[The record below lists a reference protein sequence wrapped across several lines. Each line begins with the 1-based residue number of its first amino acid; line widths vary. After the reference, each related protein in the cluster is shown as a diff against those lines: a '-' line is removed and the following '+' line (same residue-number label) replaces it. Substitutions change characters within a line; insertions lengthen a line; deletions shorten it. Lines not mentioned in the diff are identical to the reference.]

1 MPVPTPIAARIW
13 DSFRRHTWLF
23 LIALVVVSG
32 TSIAILALRAKTY
45 EATALTQVTTEDV
58 ATELGDAPAAT
69 YVVPAQQNVAH
80 FQDLVSD
87 NLPGGFL
94 DTALRNAQLA
104 RPLSLDPKDADPRY
118 ALLKKRLTAAVQSD
132 SVWTISLTWDSPAEC
147 ERIVSALQKQ
157 YIEEIGQSRSA
168 QAVATG
174 SFLDSQIA
182 QYASRM
188 SRAEQALIDYKKQN
202 AGELP
207 EAQSADISQ
216 LSNLKAE
223 LDNLQITARD
233 NDLKKGELQ
242 KRMAQIKPLSILEQ
256 TSSENP
262 YEAQIKTLMAKR
274 DVLLAEGKLP
284 THPLVASV
292 SGQIDYLQKSLAS
305 KVKAHSPEAD
315 NVTQTKLQDNPEFQG
330 LQQQMTDAV
339 ISGQTQQAQ
348 IQHLQQAI
356 AQYQTRIQRIPAEQ
370 RNLTDK
376 TRDYSIVKAQYESL
390 LARRE
395 QIKVKGALDKV
406 SASSLFTPLGQVYA
420 EPTTGRSKTLGL
432 MAGSIVLGI
441 LVGIVLIVLA
451 EWGDP
456 SLRTESDAERLLGVP
471 VLGLVP
477 DSADL
482 KFRTSLALPGSSYA
496 ALPSPPP
503 DDQNPLAQL
512 EGASR

>member
-1 MPVPTPIAARIW
+1 MPVRTPIAARLW
-13 DSFRRHTWLF
+13 DSFSRHKWLF

-32 TSIAILALRAKTY
+32 TSIAILTLRAKTY

-58 ATELGDAPAAT
+58 ATELGDTPAASFVT
-69 YVVPAQQNVAH
+69 PAAQNVAH

-94 DTALRNAQLA
+94 DTALRHAQLV
-104 RPLSLDPKDADPRY
+104 RPLSLDPRDADPRY
-118 ALLKKRLTAAVQSD
+118 ALLKRRLTSLVQSD
-132 SVWTISLTWDSPAEC
+132 SVWTISLTWDNPGEC

-157 YIEEIGQSRSA
+157 YIEEIGQDRSA

-174 SFLDSQIA
+174 NFLDSQIS
-182 QYASRM
+182 QYADRM

-223 LDNLQITARD
+223 LDNLQITTRD

-242 KRMAQIKPLSILEQ
+242 KRMAQVKPLSILEQ
-256 TSSENP
+256 TSSESP

-274 DVLLAEGKLP
+274 DVLLSEGKMP
-284 THPLVASV
+284 AHPEVVNV
-292 SGQIDYLQKSLAS
+292 SRQIDYLQKSLAS
-305 KVKAHSPEAD
+305 KVKAHAPEAG
-315 NVTQTKLQDNPEFQG
+315 NVTQTKLQDNPEYQA

-348 IQHLQQAI
+348 IQHLQEAI
-356 AQYQTRIQRIPAEQ
+356 AQYQARIQRIPAEQ
-370 RNLTDK
+370 RNLADK

-390 LARRE
+390 LGRRE

-406 SASSLFTPLGQVYA
+406 SASSLFTPLGQIYA
-420 EPTTGRSKTLGL
+420 EPTTGRAKALGL

-441 LVGIVLIVLA
+441 LVGIILIVLS

-456 SLRTESDAERLLGVP
+456 SLRDEADAERLLGVP
-471 VLGLVP
+471 VLGLLP

-482 KFRTSLALPGSSYA
+482 KFVSLLAGAPSSRA
-496 ALPSPPP
+496 ALSAPPG
-503 DDQNPLAQL
+503 DAQKHRAQL
-512 EGASR
+512 EGAAR

>member
-1 MPVPTPIAARIW
+1 MPVRTPIAARIKN
-13 DSFRRHTWLF
+13 SFSRHKWLF
-23 LIALVVVSG
+23 LIALVVVSS
-32 TSIAILALRAKTY
+32 TSIALLTLRAKTY

-58 ATELGDAPAAT
+58 ATELGDTPVAT
-69 YVVPAQQNVAH
+69 YVTPAQQNVAH
-80 FQDLVSD
+80 FEDLVSD

-94 DTALRNAQLA
+94 DTALQHAQLT
-104 RPLSLDPKDADPRY
+104 RPLSLDPRDADPRY
-118 ALLKKRLTAAVQSD
+118 ALLKKRLNAAIQSD
-132 SVWTISLTWDSPAEC
+132 LVWTISLIWDNPGEC

-157 YIEEIGQSRSA
+157 YIEEIGQDKSA

-174 SFLDSQIA
+174 NFLDSQIS
-182 QYASRM
+182 QYADRM

-242 KRMAQIKPLSILEQ
+242 KRMVQIKPLSILEQ
-256 TSSENP
+256 TSSESP

-274 DVLLAEGKLP
+274 DILLSEGKMP
-284 THPLVASV
+284 AHPEVVNLSR
-292 SGQIDYLQKSLAS
+292 QIDYLQKSLAA
-305 KVKAHSPEAD
+305 KVLSHSPEAGTI
-315 NVTQTKLQDNPEFQG
+315 TQTKLQDNPEYQA

-356 AQYQTRIQRIPAEQ
+356 AQYQSRIQRIPAEQ
-370 RNLTDK
+370 RSLADK

-390 LARRE
+390 LQRRE

-406 SASSLFTPLGQVYA
+406 SASSLFTPLGQIYA
-420 EPTTGRSKTLGL
+420 EPTTGRGKTLGL
-432 MAGSIVLGI
+432 MAASVVLGI
-441 LVGIVLIVLA
+441 LVGIILVVLS

-456 SLRTESDAERLLGVP
+456 SLRYEADAERLLGVP
-471 VLGLVP
+471 VLGLLP

-482 KFRTSLALPGSSYA
+482 RFVPALGPPGQPRA
-496 ALPSPPP
+496 ALTPPP
-503 DDQNPLAQL
+503 GDSHRSQAQL
-512 EGASR
+512 EGAAR

>member
-1 MPVPTPIAARIW
+1 MPVRTPIAARMW
-13 DSFRRHTWLF
+13 DSFCRHKWLF

-32 TSIAILALRAKTY
+32 TSITILALRAKTY

-58 ATELGDAPAAT
+58 ATELGEAPAPT
-69 YVVPAQQNVAH
+69 FVPLSQQNVAH
-80 FQDLVSD
+80 FEDLASD

-104 RPLSLDPKDADPRY
+104 RPLSVDPQDADPRY

-132 SVWTISLTWDSPAEC
+132 SVWTISLTWDNPAEC

-157 YIEEIGQSRSA
+157 YIEEVGQGRSA

-174 SFLDSQIA
+174 NFLDSQIGD
-182 QYASRM
+182 YAGRM
-188 SRAEQALIDYKKQN
+188 RRAEQALIDYKKQN
-202 AGELP
+202 AGQLP

-233 NDLKKGELQ
+233 NDLKKAELQ
-242 KRMAQIKPLSILEQ
+242 NRMAQIKPLSILEQ
-256 TSSENP
+256 TSSESP
-262 YEAQIKTLMAKR
+262 YETQIKSLMAKR
-274 DVLLAEGKLP
+274 DMLLAEGKMP
-284 THPLVASV
+284 AHPSV
-292 SGQIDYLQKSLAS
+292 VSLSSQIAYLQNALAQ

-315 NVTQTKLQDNPEFQG
+315 TVTQTKLQDNPEYQG
-330 LQQQMTDAV
+330 LQQQMTDAA

-348 IQHLQQAI
+348 IRHLQEAI
-356 AQYQTRIQRIPAEQ
+356 AQYQSRIAQIPGEQ
-370 RNLTDK
+370 RNLADK

-390 LARRE
+390 LGRRE

-406 SASSLFTPLGQVYA
+406 SASSLFTPLGRIFA

-432 MAGSIVLGI
+432 MAGSVVLGI

-456 SLRTESDAERLLGVP
+456 SLRSEADAARLLGVP
-471 VLGLVP
+471 VLGLLP
-477 DSADL
+477 ESADL
-482 KFRTSLALPGSSYA
+482 KFRTAL
-496 ALPSPPP
+496 SPPP
-503 DDQNPLAQL
+503 SPLGALPLPLADDDRPRAQL
-512 EGASR
+512 EGAAR

>member
-1 MPVPTPIAARIW
+1 MPVRTPIAARMW
-13 DSFRRHTWLF
+13 DSFCRHKWLF

-32 TSIAILALRAKTY
+32 TSITILALRAKTY

-58 ATELGDAPAAT
+58 ATELGETPAQSF
-69 YVVPAQQNVAH
+69 VPLSQQNVAH
-80 FQDLVSD
+80 FQDLASD

-94 DTALRNAQLA
+94 DTALSHAQLA
-104 RPLSLDPKDADPRY
+104 RPLSVDPKVADPRY
-118 ALLKKRLTAAVQSD
+118 ALLKKRLAAAVQSD
-132 SVWTISLTWDSPAEC
+132 SVWTISLTWDNPSEC

-157 YIEEIGQSRSA
+157 YIEEVGQDRSA

-174 SFLDSQIA
+174 NFLDSQIG
-182 QYASRM
+182 QYAGRM
-188 SRAEQALIDYKKQN
+188 RRAEQALIDYKKQN
-202 AGELP
+202 SGELP

-233 NDLKKGELQ
+233 NDLKKSELQ
-242 KRMAQIKPLSILEQ
+242 TRMAQIKPLSILEQ

-274 DVLLAEGKLP
+274 DVLLAEGKMP
-284 THPLVASV
+284 AHPSV
-292 SGQIDYLQKSLAS
+292 VSLSSQIDYLQKSLAQ

-315 NVTQTKLQDNPEFQG
+315 NVTQTKLQDNPEYQG

-348 IQHLQQAI
+348 TRI
-356 AQYQTRIQRIPAEQ
+356 AQIPSEQ
-370 RNLTDK
+370 RSLADK

-406 SASSLFTPLGQVYA
+406 SASSLFTPLGQIYA
-420 EPTTGRSKTLGL
+420 EPTTGHSKVLGL
-432 MAGSIVLGI
+432 MAGSVVLGI
-441 LVGIVLIVLA
+441 LVGIILIVLA

-456 SLRTESDAERLLGVP
+456 SLRDEADAERLLGVP
-471 VLGLVP
+471 VLGLLP

-482 KFRTSLALPGSSYA
+482 KFRTALSGSPPAYA
-496 ALPSPPP
+496 ALTA
-503 DDQNPLAQL
+503 PLSDEGREHAQL
-512 EGASR
+512 EGAAR

>member
-1 MPVPTPIAARIW
+1 MPVRTPIAARLW
-13 DSFRRHTWLF
+13 DSFNRHKWLF
-23 LIALVVVSG
+23 LIALIVVSG

-58 ATELGDAPAAT
+58 ATELGDTPAAT
-69 YVVPAQQNVAH
+69 YVTPSQQNVDH
-80 FQDLVSD
+80 FQDLISD

-94 DTALRNAQLA
+94 DTALRNAQLD
-104 RPLSLDPKDADPRY
+104 RPLSLDPRDADPRY
-118 ALLKKRLTAAVQSD
+118 ALLKKRLAAAVQSD
-132 SVWTISLTWDSPAEC
+132 SVWTISLTWDNPGEC
-147 ERIVSALQKQ
+147 ERSVSALQKQ
-157 YIEEIGQSRSA
+157 YIEEIGQDRSA

-174 SFLDSQIA
+174 SFLDSQIS
-182 QYASRM
+182 QYAGRM

-202 AGELP
+202 SGELP

-223 LDNLQITARD
+223 LDNLQITTRD
-233 NDLKKGELQ
+233 NALKKGELQ

-256 TSSENP
+256 TSSESP

-274 DVLLAEGKLP
+274 DVLLSEDKLSS
-284 THPLVASV
+284 HPEVAGLSR
-292 SGQIDYLQKSLAS
+292 QIEYLQKSLAS
-305 KVKAHSPEAD
+305 KVKSHAPEAG
-315 NVTQTKLQDNPEFQG
+315 NVTQTKLQDNPEYQA

-348 IQHLQQAI
+348 VQHLKQAI
-356 AQYQTRIQRIPAEQ
+356 AQYQVRIQHIPAEQ
-370 RNLTDK
+370 RSLADK

-406 SASSLFTPLGQVYA
+406 SASSLFTPLGQIYA

-441 LVGIVLIVLA
+441 LVGIILIVLS
-451 EWGDP
+451 EWGDS
-456 SLRTESDAERLLGVP
+456 SLRDEADAERLLGVP
-471 VLGLVP
+471 VLGLLP

-482 KFRTSLALPGSSYA
+482 KFVPSLAASGSSRA
-496 ALPSPPP
+496 ALAAPPG
-503 DDQNPLAQL
+503 DAHRPLAQL
-512 EGASR
+512 EGAAR